1 MYVYFPCFFRGD
13 LERAFNLLTSTLFFF
28 LFSIIPISF
37 NFVIGFFLLILANV
51 WGGFMHTFH

>member
-1 MYVYFPCFFRGD
+1 MCISHVS
-13 LERAFNLLTSTLFFF
+13 LEAIWSVLLIFSRLHYSIF